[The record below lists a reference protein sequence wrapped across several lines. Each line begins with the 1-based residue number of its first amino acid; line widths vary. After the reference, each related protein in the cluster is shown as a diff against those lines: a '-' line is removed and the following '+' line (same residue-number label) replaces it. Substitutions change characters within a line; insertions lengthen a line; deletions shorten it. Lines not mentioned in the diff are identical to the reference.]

1 MTQRADP
8 EEMNLVAESPQELL
22 EQNEIKRRR
31 DPLGRAIQLLIHM
44 VDSGEEAYGVREL
57 GTRLGASASTAH
69 RLLGELEQLGMVDR
83 TPSGTY
89 RIGLEFLRIARTS
102 IAQFPLHDK
111 ANDVLRELTRRSEET
126 SFLSVYSSQRQQMM
140 FTLSIESAHPLR
152 YVLQLNK
159 WLSVHTGASGLAI
172 LAFLPDEDR
181 REILEKQLGTSADI
195 CDDTQRLTERL
206 TEIKRQG
213 YASSRA
219 ERIAGAVAV
228 AAPVFGPSGEVF
240 GDVGVTIPE
249 SRFNEIDEPVLA
261 GLVIHSAEIL
271 TASMGG
277 TAPRS

>member
-8 EEMNLVAESPQELL
+8 EEMNLVVESPQELL
-22 EQNEIKRRR
+22 EQNEIRRRR
-31 DPLGRAIQLLIHM
+31 DPLGRAIQLLVHM

-89 RIGLEFLRIARTS
+89 RVGLEFLRIARTS

-111 ANDVLRELTRRSEET
+111 ANDVLCELTRRSEET

-181 REILEKQLGTSADI
+181 REIVEKQLGTSPDI
-195 CDDTQRLTERL
+195 SDDTLRLTERL

-219 ERIAGAVAV
+219 ERIVGAVAV

-249 SRFNEIDEPVLA
+249 SRFNETDEPVLA
-261 GLVIHSAEIL
+261 GLVVHSAEIL
-271 TASMGG
+271 TVSMGG
-277 TAPRS
+277 TVPTS